1 MRLSLSLYDA
11 LVATSAP
18 TDKAKAV
25 VDAWEADMQDFA
37 SKSDLQQ
44 TEERLQ
50 TSIKEQGN
58 KLRSLINEQGNELR
72 NSIGEQGNE
81 LRALMFE
88 QNAELRSQIREQGSE
103 LRLSMQKQGA
113 ELRLSMSGMQ
123 SQINVMRWQIGL
135 VIVCVAIPL
144 FKLAFELLTP

>member
-72 NSIGEQGNE
+72 NSIGEQG
-81 LRALMFE
+81 
-88 QNAELRSQIREQGSE
+88 SE
-103 LRLSMQKQGA
+103 LRLSMQEQGA